1 MGHLR
6 KYFGLKNCSLWENMN
21 YSSANLGIL
30 KNLEWNH
37 ICINVI
43 LALPQRIATVSFRK
57 SSSVKILRRHHS
69 SIGETYRLKSAIL
82 NDGVDD
88 LLVGHQSPALREVVL
103 RVLLGHTTHAANICE
118 HFGGNV
124 CENILRKY
132 LVNMFSGNIW

>member
-1 MGHLR
+1 M
-6 KYFGLKNCSLWENMN
+6 
-21 YSSANLGIL
+21 
-30 KNLEWNH
+30 
-37 ICINVI
+37 
-43 LALPQRIATVSFRK
+43 
-57 SSSVKILRRHHS
+57 
-69 SIGETYRLKSAIL
+69 KSAIL

-132 LVNMFSGNIW
+132 LVKMFSGNIW